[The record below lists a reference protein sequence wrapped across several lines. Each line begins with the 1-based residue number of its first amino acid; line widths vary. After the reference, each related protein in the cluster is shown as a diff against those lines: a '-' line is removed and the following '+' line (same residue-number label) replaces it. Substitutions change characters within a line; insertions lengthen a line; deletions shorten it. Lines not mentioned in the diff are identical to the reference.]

1 MEAEI
6 QFNEIFNK
14 AVSFVFHTQCPLF
27 LTGKAGTGKTT
38 FLRYIR
44 QHCPKKMAVTAPTGV
59 AAINAGGTTL
69 HSLFHLPFGTYLRD
83 YPLRWDDDDRHIY
96 NRQRLLSKVKFNGER
111 RRLLQELELLI
122 IDEVSMLRADMLDAI
137 DDILKSVRRDM
148 RPFGGVQLLFIGD
161 LYQLP
166 PVVKQQEWS
175 LLKTSYNSPFFFEAK
190 AISEL
195 QLIQL
200 ELKTIFRQ
208 KDSRFIDLLNSIR
221 NNSCSDNQI
230 RLLNSHYKPSGEKL
244 EHGSYIT
251 LCSHNA
257 QADHINQQELARLSG
272 KSIVLDAKVKGDYAE
287 SAFPT
292 ESSLQVKIG
301 AQVMFIRNDKGLD
314 KRFYNGKI
322 GIIDYISK
330 DLNEISIC
338 FPEEGTSIDVERE
351 EWRNVKYNYDKAE
364 DKIQEETLGTFSQF
378 PIRLAWAV
386 TIHKSQGLTFEKAI
400 IDAGAAFAPG
410 QVYVALSRLKSLD
423 GLYLRSPIQLSNIFT
438 NPQVVDFSRKVIP
451 EEAIEE
457 LLHHAQRN
465 YLMNLL
471 VDTFDWNDLKEK
483 LQSTRIGLEKKNIED
498 KGSAAKFL
506 GVLDIAASM
515 HQEVAS
521 KFKSQLAGM
530 IADTA
535 SADVNKIHD
544 RTQKAVDW
552 FEAKLVQQFADPL
565 EQHVAAWSKKKRSKK
580 YGEELADLAVIAQ
593 RKLHRLRKCRDLSL
607 ALTKESSLSEL
618 LNRAGDF
625 HQISVDIKM
634 GAPVPKKQKGE
645 TKRISLALF
654 QEGKSVAEIA
664 RERSLTES
672 TITNHLLEFIGQGV
686 EASDLVPGDKLDDLI
701 AYLAEQPEQRSTE
714 VKEHFKDRYSYM
726 EINIARKVL
735 SQSQLSESD
744 RS

>member
-83 YPLRWDDDDRHIY
+83 YPLRWDDDDRYIY
-96 NRQRLLSKVKFNGER
+96 NRQRLLSKIKFNTDR
-111 RRLLQELELLI
+111 RRLLQELELLV

-166 PVVKQQEWS
+166 PVVKQQEWN

-190 AISEL
+190 SIFEL

-200 ELKTIFRQ
+200 ELNTIFRQ
-208 KDSRFIDLLNSIR
+208 KDIHFIDLLNSIR
-221 NNSCSDNQI
+221 NNSCTDDQI

-244 EHGSYIT
+244 EHGSFIT
-251 LCSHNA
+251 LCSHNS
-257 QADHINQQELARLSG
+257 QADQINQQELARLRG
-272 KSIVLDAKVKGDYAE
+272 ESIVLDAKVQGDYSE

-292 ESSLQVKIG
+292 DSNLEVKIG

-322 GIIDYISK
+322 GVIEHVSK
-330 DLNEISIC
+330 DLNEISIR
-338 FPEEGTSIDVERE
+338 FPEEGTSIEIERE

-438 NPQVVDFSRKVIP
+438 NPQVVDFSRRVIP
-451 EEAIEE
+451 EEAIDE
-457 LLHHAQRN
+457 LLHQSQRS

-483 LQSTRIGLEKKNIED
+483 LHAIRIALEKKNIED
-498 KGSAAKFL
+498 KSEAAKFL
-506 GVLDIAASM
+506 GVLDIAAGM
-515 HQEVAS
+515 HQDVAS
-521 KFKSQLAGM
+521 KFRAQLGGL

-535 SADVNKIHD
+535 SVDVAKIHE

-552 FEAKLVQQFADPL
+552 FEVKLVQQFSDPL
-565 EQHVAAWSKKKRSKK
+565 EQHILAWSKKKRSKK
-580 YGEELADLAVIAQ
+580 YSEELGDLAVIAQ
-593 RKLHRLRKCRDLSL
+593 RKLHRLQKCRDLSL
-607 ALTKESSLSEL
+607 ALTQENSLTEL
-618 LNRAGDF
+618 LSRAGDF
-625 HQISVDIKM
+625 HQISVEGKVV
-634 GAPVPKKQKGE
+634 APKKKQKGE
-645 TKRISLALF
+645 TKRISLTLF

-664 RERSLTES
+664 RERTLAES
-672 TITNHLLEFIGQGV
+672 TIIGHLLEFIGQGV
-686 EASDLVPGDKLDDLI
+686 EASDLMPAEKLDDLV
-701 AYLAEQPEQRSTE
+701 AYLAENPEQRSAE
-714 VKEHFKDRYSYM
+714 IKSHFKDRYSYT
-726 EINIARKVL
+726 EINVARRVL
-735 SQSQLSESD
+735 SPSPLSASD
-744 RS
+744 H